1 MTRFIALACAA
12 LFCSACF
19 GPGVG
24 DKRERPATYRLTAPT
39 IETATGDRSNVT
51 LGVARPRTAPALD
64 SAAIALVRPGQSFDY
79 YSGVRWIEPAPAMLQ
94 QLLVQTLA
102 SSGAYATVVSAP
114 SRVNI
119 EHLLD
124 VELRH
129 FEVVADD
136 ELSAPRVYV
145 QMQVTLVDA
154 RHGTRLASALASA
167 EKTAAA
173 NRRSDVIDAFEQA
186 TSAALLDVVARVRES
201 APAASAETAPPA
213 AAR

>member
-12 LFCSACF
+12 LLCSACF
-19 GPGVG
+19 GPGIN
-24 DKRERPATYRLTAPT
+24 DKRERPVTFRLTAPA
-39 IETATGDRSNVT
+39 IETATGDRSNAT

-64 SAAIALVRPGQSFDY
+64 SAAIAVVRPGQSFDY
-79 YSGVRWIEPAPAMLQ
+79 YTGVRWIEPAPAMLQ

-102 SSGAYATVVSAP
+102 SSGAYATVVSVP
-114 SRVNI
+114 SRVNV

-124 VELRH
+124 VELRR
-129 FEVVADD
+129 FEAVADD

-154 RHGTRLASALASA
+154 RHGTRLASALAAA
-167 EKTAAA
+167 EQTAAA
-173 NRRSDVIDAFEQA
+173 NRRGDVIDAFEQA

-201 APAASAETAPPA
+201 APAASAATAPPA